1 MYFPHTSTPAVC
13 ALPVPKTQCF
23 LSAQKSEMPYAPY
36 KTPTIPEKT

>member
-13 ALPVPKTQCF
+13 ALPVPKTRF
-23 LSAQKSEMPYAPY
+23 LLEQKSEMPYAPY